1 MALLLKCIWCSQY
14 APTNPCQPCQLRLA
28 QSNLLEYGVL
38 LRRCYNS
45 LDWMVKRKKWREDEI
60 RDNIDDGSMGEYSL
74 ELKEAIRLLEELKEC
89 FQKPEKDT

>member
-1 MALLLKCIWCSQY
+1 
-14 APTNPCQPCQLRLA
+14 
-28 QSNLLEYGVL
+28 
-38 LRRCYNS
+38 
-45 LDWMVKRKKWREDEI
+45 MVKRKKWREDEI